1 MGFTM
6 NHNDVMGDGPIPE
19 GNYEVVVKE
28 AKEDVTKNGVQ
39 HISLDLVIRNDIKQ
53 GYQNAHI
60 WAKLWKSKETGQYSM
75 KMFNTIGKALNIPNG
90 KYYNS
95 LNELLQ
101 DFNGKVC
108 TVKVKHEEYNGY
120 INAKVAA
127 WNNTKFPNCN
137 HLWNAGQN
145 GNAVPGLGQEVSFHN
160 NDVPF

>member
-120 INAKVAA
+120 TNAKVAA
-127 WNNTKFPNCN
+127 WTNTKFPNFY
-137 HLWNAGQN
+137 HFWNAGKN
-145 GNAVPGLGQEVSFHN
+145 GSAVPGLGQVVSFHN